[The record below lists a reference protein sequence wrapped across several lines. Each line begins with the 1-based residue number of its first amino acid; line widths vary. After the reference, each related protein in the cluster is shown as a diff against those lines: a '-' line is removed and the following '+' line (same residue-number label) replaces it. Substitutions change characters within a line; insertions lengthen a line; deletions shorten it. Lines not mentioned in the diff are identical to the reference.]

1 MSAKSA
7 SAFHSGFWF
16 TALKVVFAVA
26 LLIGG
31 FLLLRDASQLEDI
44 VKALQDANGGWII
57 IGLITTALSYTM
69 AGLTQY
75 AAGSWQGSFHKVH
88 MLQWAGNFIN
98 RFLPL
103 NVGSTALV
111 VRHYRRHGRAP
122 AEALTVAALPS
133 IVGFAKNII
142 PVLILSPFTI
152 ANILK
157 QHPFALPPVWV
168 TPAAIIILLTSFFL
182 VRKYSKRIKQ
192 FGLEAR
198 GGLTSM
204 KKPWQLAVLILAS
217 VAYTLLASTS
227 LFAAAQAVGVSL
239 PLADVFTMYILS
251 VFAGSVIPTP
261 GGIGGTEAALIA
273 GLTSLGIDIPTA
285 VSITLLFRLM
295 TFWAPLIP
303 GAIAL
308 HMFRKSAR

>member
-1 MSAKSA
+1 MSAKSG

-16 TALKVVFAVA
+16 TALKGLFAVA
-26 LLIGG
+26 FLIGCF
-31 FLLLRDASQLEDI
+31 FLLRSAGQMDDI
-44 VKALQDANGGWII
+44 IKALQNANGGWII

-103 NVGSTALV
+103 NIGSTALV
-111 VRHYRRHGRAP
+111 VRHYRKHGRAP

-142 PVLILSPFTI
+142 PFLILSPFTV

-157 QHPFALPPVWV
+157 QHPMTLPPLWV
-168 TPAAIIILLTSFFL
+168 TPAVVIILLTAFFL
-182 VRKYSKRIKQ
+182 VRKFRGRIKR
-192 FGLEAR
+192 FWLEAR

-204 KKPWQLAVLILAS
+204 KEPWQLAVLLLAS
-217 VAYTLLASTS
+217 VAYTLLASAS
-227 LFAAAQAVGVSL
+227 LYAAAQAVGIGL
-239 PLADVFTMYILS
+239 PLSDVFTLYILS

-261 GGIGGTEAALIA
+261 GGIGGTEAALVA
-273 GLTSLGIDIPTA
+273 GLTSLGVDVSAA
-285 VSITLLFRLM
+285 VSVTLIFRLM

-308 HMFRKSAR
+308 HIFRKTSR